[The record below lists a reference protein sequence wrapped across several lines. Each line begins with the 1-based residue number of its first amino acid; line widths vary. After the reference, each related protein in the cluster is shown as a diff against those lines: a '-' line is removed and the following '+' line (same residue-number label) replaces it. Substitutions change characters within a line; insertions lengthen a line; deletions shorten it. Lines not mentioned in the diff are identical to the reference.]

1 MDEDEVWEDVEGDEY
16 KEPGPQTQN
25 TRADNFHPNTGEDN
39 LNPNTQP
46 VNLALNTRPNL
57 ASNIGPDNLSSN
69 IGPDNLCSNI
79 GSDNLGSNIGP
90 DNINPNSQPTNQTA
104 YSQHRFSRQ
113 EEAKNYNE
121 ELKFIK
127 GMKVIC
133 SLDLLLQEF
142 AGQCRRPGCCQK
154 TTVDHKLV
162 GTSATVYGK
171 CPLGHKGRFSTSEFD
186 GNGMAVNNLQA
197 AASALLSGNNFAKIE
212 QFAKFLGLSFISSST
227 FYRVQRAYCIPA
239 IDEWWQWMRDKLIAQ
254 FTDEETVLSGD
265 GQCDSPGFSAKNLC
279 YFLMEVVSGYI
290 LEVEILDKRL
300 C

>member
-1 MDEDEVWEDVEGDEY
+1 
-16 KEPGPQTQN
+16 
-25 TRADNFHPNTGEDN
+25 
-39 LNPNTQP
+39 
-46 VNLALNTRPNL
+46 
-57 ASNIGPDNLSSN
+57 
-69 IGPDNLCSNI
+69 
-79 GSDNLGSNIGP
+79 
-90 DNINPNSQPTNQTA
+90 
-104 YSQHRFSRQ
+104 
-113 EEAKNYNE
+113 
-121 ELKFIK
+121 
-127 GMKVIC
+127 MKVIC

-162 GTSATVYGK
+162 GTSATVYWK

-197 AASALLSGNNFAKIE
+197 AASALISGNNFAKIE

-254 FTDEETVLSGD
+254 FTDEETGLFGD

-290 LEVEILDKRL
+290 LEVEILDKRHVNMKSPSMEKQAL
-300 C
+300 KNALTRINRVLNVVEVCTDASSTIKKLVGK